1 METQIFKICTLIFTT
16 EPQKVS
22 MATELRDTR
31 LTLF

>member
-1 METQIFKICTLIFTT
+1 METQVFETALWFFST

-22 MATELRDTR
+22 MATELHDTR